1 MLTYKLGEGK
11 IKNYIAFSVKP
22 KHFSMYSLD
31 FEYVSALKEKLS
43 NPEKGKGCV
52 NISYDNAFDK
62 DILITAIEEI
72 IERQNSRL
80 NI

>member
-1 MLTYKLGEGK
+1 MKKRVIIVNMG
-11 IKNYIAFSVKP
+11 FV
-22 KHFSMYSLD
+22 D
-31 FEYVSALKEKLS
+31 VVFEYVSALKGKLY
-43 NPEKGKGCV
+43 NPGKGKGCV
-52 NISYDNAFDK
+52 NISYDNVFDN

>member
-1 MLTYKLGEGK
+1 MG
-11 IKNYIAFSVKP
+11 FV
-22 KHFSMYSLD
+22 D
-31 FEYVSALKEKLS
+31 VVFEYVSALKGKLY
-43 NPEKGKGCV
+43 NPGKGKGCV
-52 NISYDNAFDK
+52 NISYDNVFDN